1 MEQRAHFSKKLEDL
15 KVKVLRMAALS
26 ESAVHKATKAYLEN
40 DADLAE
46 EVIVADYAINKM
58 EDEIDNF
65 SLELLA
71 LDQPMAVDLRT
82 IVGAQRIIV
91 NLERLGDEAVNLAHR
106 AMFLSTRAP
115 LPHNPKMEAL
125 AATAKMMLSDSL
137 KAYVDEDIQVAG
149 VVCRTDDR
157 ADDLYISILRQFM
170 TEMVSESRIVERGV
184 HAIIGARHLERIA
197 DLATNV
203 AESVFF
209 IVEGTSMKHA
219 CKGE

>member
-15 KVKVLRMAALS
+15 KVMVLRMAAMS
-26 ESAVHKATKAYLEN
+26 ESAVHKSIKAYLEG

-46 EVIVADYAINKM
+46 EVIVGDDVINDM
-58 EDEIDNF
+58 EDAIDNF

-82 IVGAQRIIV
+82 IIGAQRITV

-106 AMFLSTRAP
+106 AMFLSTRP
-115 LPHNPKMEAL
+115 PMPHNPKMESL
-125 AATAKMMLSDSL
+125 AATAQLMLSNSL
-137 KAYVDEDIQVAG
+137 KSYVDEDVPLAG
-149 VVCRTDDR
+149 DVCRMDDK
-157 ADDLYISILRQFM
+157 ADDLNIGILRQLVS
-170 TEMVSESRIVERGV
+170 EMVTETRIVERGV

-203 AESVFF
+203 AESVVF
-209 IVEGTSMKHA
+209 IVEGTSMKHS
-219 CKGE
+219 CKE

>member
-15 KVKVLRMAALS
+15 KVMVLRMAAMS
-26 ESAVHKATKAYLEN
+26 ESAVHKSIKAYLEG

-46 EVIVADYAINKM
+46 DVIVGDDVINDM
-58 EDEIDNF
+58 EDDIDNF

-82 IVGAQRIIV
+82 IIGAQRITV

-106 AMFLSTRAP
+106 AMFLSTRP
-115 LPHNPKMEAL
+115 PMPHNPKMESL
-125 AATAKMMLSDSL
+125 ASTAQLMLSNSL
-137 KAYVDEDIQVAG
+137 KSYVDEDVPLAG
-149 VVCRTDDR
+149 DVCRMDDK
-157 ADDLYISILRQFM
+157 ADDLNIGILRQLVS
-170 TEMVSESRIVERGV
+170 EMVTETRIVERGV

-203 AESVFF
+203 AESVVF
-209 IVEGTSMKHA
+209 IVEGTSMKHS
-219 CKGE
+219 CKE

>member
-15 KVKVLRMAALS
+15 KVMVLRMAALS
-26 ESAVHKATKAYLEN
+26 ESAVHKAIKAYLEN
-40 DADLAE
+40 DSDLAE
-46 EVIVADYAINKM
+46 DVVVGDDVINEM

-82 IVGAQRIIV
+82 IIGAQRIVV

-106 AMFLSTRAP
+106 AIFLSTRP
-115 LPHNPKMEAL
+115 PMPNNPKMDSL
-125 AATAKMMLSDSL
+125 AGHAKLMLSESL
-137 KAYVDEDIQVAG
+137 KAYVDEDVSLAG
-149 VVCRTDDR
+149 QVCRMDDK
-157 ADDLYISILRQFM
+157 ADDLTISILRQLVS
-170 TEMVSESRIVERGV
+170 EMVTESRIVERGV

-203 AESVFF
+203 AESVVF
-209 IVEGTSMKHA
+209 IVEGTSLKHK
-219 CKGE
+219 CKG

>member
-26 ESAVHKATKAYLEN
+26 ESAVHKAIRAYLEN

-46 EVIVADYAINKM
+46 EVIVGDDVINEM

-71 LDQPMAVDLRT
+71 LDQPMAIDLRT
-82 IVGAQRIIV
+82 IVGAQRITV

-106 AMFLSTRAP
+106 AIFLSTRPP
-115 LPHNPKMEAL
+115 LPHNPKMESL
-125 AATAKMMLSDSL
+125 ASISKLMLSDSL
-137 KAYVDEDIQVAG
+137 KSYVDEDVNLAG
-149 VVCRTDDR
+149 QVCRMDDK
-157 ADDLYISILRQFM
+157 ADDLNISILRQFVS
-170 TEMVSESRIVERGV
+170 EMVSESRIVERGV

-203 AESVFF
+203 AESVVFV
-209 IVEGTSMKHA
+209 VEGTSMKHS
-219 CKGE
+219 CKG

>member
-26 ESAVHKATKAYLEN
+26 ESAVHKAVKAYLEN

-46 EVIVADYAINKM
+46 EVVNGDDVINDM
-58 EDEIDNF
+58 EDAIDNF

-82 IVGAQRIIV
+82 IIGAQRITV

-106 AMFLSTRAP
+106 AIFLSTRPP

-125 AATAKMMLSDSL
+125 AGVAKTMLSDAL
-137 KAYVDEDIQVAG
+137 KAYVDDDVNQAG
-149 VVCRTDDR
+149 AVCRMDDK
-157 ADDLYISILRQFM
+157 ADDLNIAILRQFM

-184 HAIIGARHLERIA
+184 HAIIGARHLERVA

-203 AESVFF
+203 AESVVF
-209 IVEGTSMKHA
+209 IVEGTSMKHS
-219 CKGE
+219 CKG

>member
-26 ESAVHKATKAYLEN
+26 ESAIHKAIRAYLEN

-46 EVIVADYAINKM
+46 EVIVGDDIINDM
-58 EDEIDNF
+58 EDAIDNF

-82 IVGAQRIIV
+82 IVGAQRITV

-106 AMFLSTRAP
+106 AIFLSTRPP
-115 LPHNPKMEAL
+115 LPHNPKMESL
-125 AATAKMMLSDSL
+125 ATTVKTMLSDAL
-137 KAYVDEDIQVAG
+137 KAYVDDDVSLAG
-149 VVCRTDDR
+149 RVCRMDDK
-157 ADDLYISILRQFM
+157 ADDLNIAILRQFVS
-170 TEMVSESRIVERGV
+170 EMVSESRIVERGV
-184 HAIIGARHLERIA
+184 HAIIGARHLERVG

-203 AESVFF
+203 AESVVF
-209 IVEGTSMKHA
+209 IVEGTSMKHS
-219 CKGE
+219 CKG

>member
-15 KVKVLRMAALS
+15 KVMVLRMAALS
-26 ESAVHKATKAYLEN
+26 ESAVHKAVRAYLEN

-46 EVIVADYAINKM
+46 EVIVGDEAINEM

-82 IVGAQRIIV
+82 IVGAQRITV

-106 AMFLSTRAP
+106 AIFLSTRP
-115 LPHNPKMEAL
+115 PMPHNPKMEDL
-125 AATAKMMLSDSL
+125 ANTVKKMLSEAL
-137 KAYVDEDIQVAG
+137 KAYVDDDVSLAG
-149 VVCRTDDR
+149 QICRMDDK
-157 ADDLYISILRQFM
+157 ADDLTIAILRQ
-170 TEMVSESRIVERGV
+170 MVSDMVAESRIVERGV
-184 HAIIGARHLERIA
+184 HAIIGARHLERVG

-203 AESVFF
+203 AETVVF
-209 IVEGTSMKHA
+209 IVEGTSMKHN
-219 CKGE
+219 CRG

>member
-26 ESAVHKATKAYLEN
+26 ESAVHKAIKAYLEN

-46 EVIVADYAINKM
+46 DVIVGDDIINDM

-82 IVGAQRIIV
+82 IVGAQRITV

-106 AMFLSTRAP
+106 AIFLSTRPP
-115 LPHNPKMEAL
+115 LPHNPKMESL
-125 AATAKMMLSDSL
+125 ASIAKAMLSDAL
-137 KAYVDEDIQVAG
+137 KAYVDDDIQMAG
-149 VVCRTDDR
+149 QVCRTDDK
-157 ADDLYISILRQFM
+157 ADDLNISILRQFV

-203 AESVFF
+203 AESTVF
-209 IVEGTSMKHA
+209 IVEGTSMKHS
-219 CKGE
+219 CKG

>member
-26 ESAVHKATKAYLEN
+26 ESAVHKAIKAFLEN

-46 EVIVADYAINKM
+46 EVIVGDSVINKL
-58 EDEIDNF
+58 EDDLDNF

-82 IVGAQRIIV
+82 IVGAQRITV

-106 AMFLSTRAP
+106 ALFLSTRPP
-115 LPHNPKMEAL
+115 LPHNPRMESL
-125 AATAKMMLSDSL
+125 AGVARTMLSNAF
-137 KAYVDEDIQVAG
+137 KAYVDEDVSMATQ
-149 VVCRTDDR
+149 VCRMDDK
-157 ADDLYISILRQFM
+157 ADDLNIAILRQLVAD
-170 TEMVSESRIVERGV
+170 MVTESRIVERGV
-184 HAIIGARHLERIA
+184 HAIIAARHLERMA

-203 AESVFF
+203 AESVVF
-209 IVEGTSMKHA
+209 IVQGTSMKHS
-219 CKGE
+219 CKE

>member
-26 ESAVHKATKAYLEN
+26 ETAVHKAIKAFLEN

-46 EVIVADYAINKM
+46 EVIVGDSLINQM
-58 EDEIDNF
+58 EDDLDNF

-82 IVGAQRIIV
+82 IIGGQRVTV

-106 AMFLSTRAP
+106 ALFLSTRPP
-115 LPHNPKMEAL
+115 LPHNPRMESL
-125 AATAKMMLSDSL
+125 AATARTMLSNAF
-137 KAYVDEDIQVAG
+137 KAYVDEDVSLATQ
-149 VVCRTDDR
+149 VCRMDDK
-157 ADDLYISILRQFM
+157 ADDLNIAILRQFVAD
-170 TEMVSESRIVERGV
+170 MVSESRIVERGV
-184 HAIIGARHLERIA
+184 HAIIAARHLERIA

-203 AESVFF
+203 AESVVF
-209 IVEGTSMKHA
+209 IVEGTSMKHN
-219 CKGE
+219 CKE